1 MTKAMIVEPI
11 SPDQKLFWLSS
22 SGRHTFL
29 YISDVVEMKTEMTC
43 QSPKTKTR
51 LLRPVDKQSDPQT
64 YNSPLRR
71 CGGRGMG
78 NNRNE
83 DEPLA
88 SYWRFRTWLPDDR
101 HEQEE
106 TGQPR
111 RRGTSPAEAT
121 LKNVERG
128 FKYSLTEYGEVYSK
142 MLDEILRNWDKKG
155 DDGSWRAQRRLWEAY
170 ESVMP
175 TGDHEEIGNRLGMV
189 LAYLKKHY
197 RSRLLDHQK
206 RRKRIDWGFTTP
218 CEGDGDDKEPD
229 KPNSIEQIPHG
240 GPDVGESVAS
250 AAHFEA
256 FRELVR
262 LHYTGP
268 RIDEL
273 IAVINAIENGA
284 WKRRDV
290 AAAAGVDE
298 KRLAAIL
305 RTLRKLGKRYWRM
318 DSDSTHLDEVIDNLD
333 DDTKPPTDDEDSE

>member
-11 SPDQKLFWLSS
+11 FPDQKLFWLSS

-29 YISDVVEMKTEMTC
+29 YISDVVEMKMEMTC
-43 QSPKTKTR
+43 QSPRTQTR

-71 CGGRGMG
+71 CGGRGLG

-111 RRGTSPAEAT
+111 RRGTSPAERV
-121 LKNVERG
+121 LENVEKK
-128 FKYSLTEYGEVYSK
+128 FNYSLNEYGEVYSK
-142 MLDEILRNWDKKG
+142 LLDEIRERWDKKG
-155 DDGSWRAQRRLWEAY
+155 DDGSWPAPRRLWEAY
-170 ESVMP
+170 ESVVP
-175 TGDHEEIGNRLGMV
+175 TGDDEEIGIRLGR
-189 LAYLKKHY
+189 LLKYLKLHY
-197 RSRLLDHQK
+197 RSRLLDHLK

-229 KPNSIEQIPHG
+229 KPNPIEQIPHG

-250 AAHFEA
+250 AARFEA

-305 RTLRKLGKRYWRM
+305 RTLRELGKRYWRM

-333 DDTKPPTDDEDSE
+333 DDTKPPTEDEDSE